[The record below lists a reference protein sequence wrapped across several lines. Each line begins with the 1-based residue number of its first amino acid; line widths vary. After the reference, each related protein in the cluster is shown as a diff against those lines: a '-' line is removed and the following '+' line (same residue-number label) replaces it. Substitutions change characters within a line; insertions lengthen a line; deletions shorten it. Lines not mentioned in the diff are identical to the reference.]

1 MENNNRHISFMLRF
15 ALLTLG
21 SITYALGI
29 ALLIDPI
36 EIAPGGVTGIAIL
49 LNHFFQGINVG
60 TLILLINIPLLI
72 VCFFRFKLGFTL
84 ATVYATTFSS
94 LLVDFLQD
102 VLGQYIPLTSNKMLG
117 SIIGGAVIALGMGLV
132 FHGSACTGGTDII
145 VKLLRQ
151 KFKQFRSG
159 VLFAAID
166 AIIILSSASIF
177 GIESALYAA
186 ICVFVTS
193 FVLDYVLYGPQTA
206 KLVYIISEVP
216 DVIVDRILNEL
227 NTGVTFL
234 EGEGAY
240 TGNTQR
246 VILCAFRKHLYK
258 RIRDIVSTEDPKAF
272 MIICSAH
279 EVFGEGFKNPFADE
293 L

>member
-1 MENNNRHISFMLRF
+1 MENNNRLISFLFRF

-29 ALLIDPI
+29 ALLIDPV

-49 LNHFFQGINVG
+49 LNHYFKSINVG
-60 TLILLINIPLLI
+60 TLILLINFPLLI

-84 ATVYATTFSS
+84 ATVYATMFSS
-94 LLVDFLQD
+94 LLVDFLQGI
-102 VLGQYIPLTSNKMLG
+102 LWQYIPLTSNKMLA

-132 FHGSACTGGTDII
+132 FHGGACTGGTDII

-159 VLFAAID
+159 VLFAVID

-193 FVLDYVLYGPQTA
+193 FV
-206 KLVYIISEVP
+206 
-216 DVIVDRILNEL
+216 
-227 NTGVTFL
+227 
-234 EGEGAY
+234 
-240 TGNTQR
+240 
-246 VILCAFRKHLYK
+246 
-258 RIRDIVSTEDPKAF
+258 
-272 MIICSAH
+272 CSASS
-279 EVFGEGFKNPFADE
+279 P
-293 L
+293 